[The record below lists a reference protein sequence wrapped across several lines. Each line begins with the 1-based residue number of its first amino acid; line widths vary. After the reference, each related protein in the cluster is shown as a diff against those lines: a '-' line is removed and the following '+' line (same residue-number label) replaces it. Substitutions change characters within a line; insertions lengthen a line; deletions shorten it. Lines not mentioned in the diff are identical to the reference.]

1 MINLHHIDARHD
13 AVNIRLESW
22 ARWVQVRPQPW
33 KSQPMFRLYK
43 PPPQWEPRELKVE
56 ANPIECMEIERI
68 VAQLPDR
75 HRHALRWFYVYPYIS
90 DSRIRR
96 EVAETRQ
103 GLYQLLADSRDM
115 VKNRLSEH
123 LRNE

>member
-1 MINLHHIDARHD
+1 
-13 AVNIRLESW
+13 
-22 ARWVQVRPQPW
+22 
-33 KSQPMFRLYK
+33 MFRLYK
-43 PPPQWEPRELKVE
+43 APPQWEPRELKVE
-56 ANPIECMEIERI
+56 SNPIECMEIERI

-75 HRHALRWFYVYPYIS
+75 NRHALRWFYVYPYIS

-115 VKNRLSEH
+115 VKNRLREKIV
-123 LRNE
+123 EK